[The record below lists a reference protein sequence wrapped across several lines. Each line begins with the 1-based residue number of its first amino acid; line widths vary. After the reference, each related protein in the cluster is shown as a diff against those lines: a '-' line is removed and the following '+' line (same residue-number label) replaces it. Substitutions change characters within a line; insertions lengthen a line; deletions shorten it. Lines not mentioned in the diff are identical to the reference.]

1 MTTSIDTSFATAAT
15 TGSAIG
21 GADHGKARAGA
32 GQFDDIFSDVAQ
44 QSAEEAKTAGEDG
57 KAGEKKGKSIS
68 ARDAA
73 AFGRL
78 LQRWDNG
85 EETAATP
92 AAQGATDEEAT
103 TRNAATAQ
111 GKAVKGRGE
120 QQSAATLPP
129 STETPAHDS
138 QDENAPDA
146 TGAGTPAPTAD
157 QPKVRMTPDARA
169 AKDVREARAQA
180 DKADPQADGA
190 TGAEETRRADSP
202 DSDQQTTDR
211 TDKGKG
217 PKAAVAAEPQPSATT
232 DAAGAAAPTTALAS
246 LAGAALPQLQQAA
259 ARGKAQGDDGEQSSS
274 GGQSTDGAADA
285 RPASGEGDDQVNHI
299 KVSVTRRETHFAP
312 VLDLNQQHAAAT
324 ADTKAAARDVATQ
337 EFAQAQAETE
347 AKASGSGKAA
357 VGEKS
362 AQAGAT
368 TTGAAGASGTGTAN
382 GLSGLTSL
390 PFTTAAQV
398 SRAITEEAARMRS
411 GEPAGPQTTTQG
423 PVRILEMTV
432 TPESLGRVTIQ
443 MRLTANGL
451 EVRVRAS
458 EAATAQMLA
467 QDHDALVRI
476 IERSGT
482 KVDNLDI
489 VKSIASPVEA
499 SVRPAWSAPQS
510 SGANAEQDGQQ
521 RREQGRNGENSG
533 RGNQND
539 DAQSRSRHS
548 SDSADD

>member
-1 MTTSIDTSFATAAT
+1 MTTSIDTSFTSAAT

-21 GADHGKARAGA
+21 GSDHGKARAGA

-57 KAGEKKGKSIS
+57 KAEEKSGKSIS

-85 EETAATP
+85 EETVATS
-92 AAQGATDEEAT
+92 AEQGAEQQGAADAEAAA
-103 TRNAATAQ
+103 RNPTAQ

-129 STETPAHDS
+129 ATEAAA
-138 QDENAPDA
+138 QDETAPDA
-146 TGAGTPAPTAD
+146 SDTGTPASTAE
-157 QPKVRMTPDARA
+157 QMKVRMAPDTRA
-169 AKDVREARAQA
+169 AKDTRDASAQT
-180 DKADPQADGA
+180 DNADPQADGA
-190 TGAEETRRADSP
+190 EGTDGTRRTDSLA
-202 DSDQQTTDR
+202 SDQQGTDR
-211 TDKGKG
+211 PDKGKG
-217 PKAAVAAEPQPSATT
+217 PKAAVAAEPQPTATV
-232 DAAGAAAPTTALAS
+232 DASGATTTALAS
-246 LAGAALPQLQQAA
+246 LAGAALPQLQQTA
-259 ARGKAQGDDGEQSSS
+259 ARGKAQGGDSEQPSGSS
-274 GGQSTDGAADA
+274 QSTDGAADA

-324 ADTKAAARDVATQ
+324 ADMKASTRDAAAE

-368 TTGAAGASGTGTAN
+368 TAGAAGASATTVAN

-390 PFTTAAQV
+390 PFSTAAQV

-510 SGANAEQDGQQ
+510 SGSSGEQDGQQ
-521 RREQGRNGENSG
+521 RREQGRNEGNSG